1 MNARFQYYILLLIN
15 EISIIRKVTLQE
27 FGTQSV
33 FECNV
38 KLIQLKG
45 GDTLTIK
52 LFFANQF
59 KDISIEVLFMKVP

>member
-1 MNARFQYYILLLIN
+1 M
-15 EISIIRKVTLQE
+15 TL
-27 FGTQSV
+27 GTQSV
-33 FECNV
+33 FVCNV

-59 KDISIEVLFMKVP
+59 KDISIEVLYTKVPLTVNKKFV

>member
-1 MNARFQYYILLLIN
+1 M
-15 EISIIRKVTLQE
+15 T

-33 FECNV
+33 FVCNV

-59 KDISIEVLFMKVP
+59 KDISIEVLYTPCQNVWSGSKSVITFCLINILTHPC